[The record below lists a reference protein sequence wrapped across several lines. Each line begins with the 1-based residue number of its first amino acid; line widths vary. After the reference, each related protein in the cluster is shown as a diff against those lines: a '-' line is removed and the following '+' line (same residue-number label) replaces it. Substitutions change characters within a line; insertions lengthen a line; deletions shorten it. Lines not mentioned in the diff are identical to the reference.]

1 MTILTP
7 TPVTI
12 NIEDAF
18 LITNNADPANC
29 PIEWED
35 SEGNWRKWDG
45 ILDLV
50 WVRRHYIIPP
60 GAQRQVPFDVVR
72 LYFGDPRSV
81 VGEPGKFEDFDG
93 KRGDIAPREKEVQRV
108 AGLWGLY
115 DQNIHMMQEYP
126 VFAHTLITTIGTPD
140 SPLTEIFTPA
150 VDPAGNMIY
159 GHQRVNETS
168 YDLATLLSESRKK
181 QDAMQAQID
190 RLEAALGSGQPTDD
204 ESLPKDGPVQ

>member
-1 MTILTP
+1 MTTLSP

-18 LITNNADPANC
+18 LITNNTDPASV
-29 PIEWED
+29 PIEWQD
-35 SEGNWRKWDG
+35 SEGNWRSWDG
-45 ILDLV
+45 ILDLI

-126 VFAHTLITTIGTPD
+126 AFANTLITTIGTPD
-140 SPLTEIFTPA
+140 APMTEIFTPA
-150 VDPAGNMIY
+150 VDPAGTAIY
-159 GHQRVNETS
+159 GHQRVQETS
-168 YDLATLLSESRKK
+168 YDLATLLSEANKRA
-181 QDAMQAQID
+181 DAQQRQID
-190 RLEAALGSGQPTDD
+190 ALMAQMALGAEADD
-204 ESLPKDGPVQ
+204 EQLPKDGPQQ